1 MVFTSVSIQ
10 YSGSQMKN
18 RIVTSCVLFLF
29 IAAAANVYAVTLQQE
44 EGPARKAYEAK
55 LAEWKQMLKDLQQL
69 RAQFDSAKPSQIP
82 GIRKQW
88 AEVVSKGDVLFPKLR
103 SAALAA
109 FVENPQTRDRALVR
123 MLIELAGEALLADD
137 YETCEHISVSMLEA
151 GSTDRKLHD
160 MIGIS
165 SFANHKFAKAEEA
178 FKRAEQVGEISQMG
192 RNYYGEV
199 KNGYVDFWKR
209 EAEIRAAEAEADDLP
224 RVKLT
229 TGKGEIIIE
238 LFENEAPETVGN
250 FVNLVEQGY
259 YDGLKFHRV
268 LQNFMAQTGCPKG
281 DGSGGP
287 GYRIYC
293 ECLTRNDH
301 RKFFTGSLGMAHGG
315 PNSGGSQFFITF
327 RPTANL
333 NGKHTCFGRV
343 IEGLEIVRQITKVNP
358 EMPDAKL
365 QPDKIITAE
374 LIRKRD
380 HDYVPRRVTN

>member
-69 RAQFDSAKPSQIP
+69 RAEFDSAKPSQIP

-151 GSTDRKLHD
+151 GSTDRKLHAV
-160 MIGIS
+160 S
-165 SFANHKFAKAEEA
+165 YTHLTLPTKA
-178 FKRAEQVGEISQMG
+178 
-192 RNYYGEV
+192 
-199 KNGYVDFWKR
+199 
-209 EAEIRAAEAEADDLP
+209 
-224 RVKLT
+224 
-229 TGKGEIIIE
+229 
-238 LFENEAPETVGN
+238 
-250 FVNLVEQGY
+250 
-259 YDGLKFHRV
+259 
-268 LQNFMAQTGCPKG
+268 
-281 DGSGGP
+281 
-287 GYRIYC
+287 
-293 ECLTRNDH
+293 
-301 RKFFTGSLGMAHGG
+301 
-315 PNSGGSQFFITF
+315 
-327 RPTANL
+327 
-333 NGKHTCFGRV
+333 
-343 IEGLEIVRQITKVNP
+343 
-358 EMPDAKL
+358 
-365 QPDKIITAE
+365 
-374 LIRKRD
+374 
-380 HDYVPRRVTN
+380 

>member
-1 MVFTSVSIQ
+1 
-10 YSGSQMKN
+10 
-18 RIVTSCVLFLF
+18 
-29 IAAAANVYAVTLQQE
+29 
-44 EGPARKAYEAK
+44 
-55 LAEWKQMLKDLQQL
+55 
-69 RAQFDSAKPSQIP
+69 
-82 GIRKQW
+82 
-88 AEVVSKGDVLFPKLR
+88 
-103 SAALAA
+103 
-109 FVENPQTRDRALVR
+109 
-123 MLIELAGEALLADD
+123 
-137 YETCEHISVSMLEA
+137 
-151 GSTDRKLHD
+151 
-160 MIGIS
+160 
-165 SFANHKFAKAEEA
+165 
-178 FKRAEQVGEISQMG
+178 
-192 RNYYGEV
+192 
-199 KNGYVDFWKR
+199 
-209 EAEIRAAEAEADDLP
+209 
-224 RVKLT
+224 
-229 TGKGEIIIE
+229 
-238 LFENEAPETVGN
+238 
-250 FVNLVEQGY
+250 
-259 YDGLKFHRV
+259 
-268 LQNFMAQTGCPKG
+268 MAQTGCPKG

>member
-1 MVFTSVSIQ
+1 
-10 YSGSQMKN
+10 MKN
-18 RIVTSCVLFLF
+18 RIVTSCVLFLL
-29 IAAAANVYAVTLQQE
+29 ALGAVNVFASTVQQQE
-44 EGPARKAYEAK
+44 GEAAGESTESQPARKAYDAK
-55 LAEWKQMLKDLQQL
+55 LAQWKQMLKDLQTL
-69 RAQFDSAKPSQIP
+69 RAEFDTAKPSQIP

-88 AEVVSKGDVLFPKLR
+88 DEIVSQGDMLFPELR
-103 SAALAA
+103 TAALAA
-109 FVENPQTRDRALVR
+109 FVEDPQTRDRALVR

-137 YETCEHISVSMLEA
+137 YETCEHISVTMLEA
-151 GSTDRKLHD
+151 GSNERKLHD

-165 SFANHKFAKAEEA
+165 SFANHKFSEAEVA

-199 KNGYVDFWKR
+199 KNGYIEFWKK
-209 EAEIRAAEAEADDLP
+209 EAEIRKAEAHADDLP

-229 TGKGEIIIE
+229 TSKGDIIIE

-250 FVNLVEQGY
+250 FINLVEQGY

-315 PNSGGSQFFITF
+315 PNTGGSQFFITF

-343 IEGLEIVRQITKVNP
+343 IQGLEIAREITKINP
-358 EMPDAKL
+358 EKPDAKV
-365 QPDKIITAE
+365 QPDKVITAE
-374 LIRKRD
+374 VLRKRD

>member
-1 MVFTSVSIQ
+1 
-10 YSGSQMKN
+10 MKN

-29 IAAAANVYAVTLQQE
+29 VAAAANVFAITLQQKE
-44 EGPARKAYEAK
+44 GQPAEASAEQGPARKAYDSK
-55 LAEWKQMLKDLQQL
+55 LAEWKQMMKDLQQL
-69 RAQFDSAKPSQIP
+69 RAEFDSAKPSQIP

-88 AEVVSKGDVLFPKLR
+88 VEVVSKGDVLFPKLR
-103 SAALAA
+103 SAALSS

-151 GSTDRKLHD
+151 GSTERKLHD

-165 SFANHKFAKAEEA
+165 RFATHKFAEAEEA

-199 KNGYVDFWKR
+199 KKGYADFWKR
-209 EAEIRAAEAEADDLP
+209 EAEIRTAEAEADDLP

-229 TGKGEIIIE
+229 TGKGEIVIE

-268 LQNFMAQTGCPKG
+268 LENFMAQTGCPKG

-315 PNSGGSQFFITF
+315 PNTGGSQFFITF

>member
-1 MVFTSVSIQ
+1 
-10 YSGSQMKN
+10 MKN
-18 RIVTSCVLFLF
+18 RIVTSCVLFLL
-29 IAAAANVYAVTLQQE
+29 ALGAVNVFASTVQQQE
-44 EGPARKAYEAK
+44 GEAAGESTESQPARKAYDAK
-55 LAEWKQMLKDLQQL
+55 LAQWKQMLKDLQAL
-69 RAQFDSAKPSQIP
+69 RAEFDTAKPSQIP

-88 AEVVSKGDVLFPKLR
+88 DEIVSQGDVLFPELR
-103 SAALAA
+103 AAALAA
-109 FVENPQTRDRALVR
+109 FVEDPQTRDRALVR

-137 YETCEHISVSMLEA
+137 YETCEHITVTMLEA
-151 GSTDRKLHD
+151 GSNDRKLHD

-165 SFANHKFAKAEEA
+165 KFANHKFAEAEAA

-199 KNGYVDFWKR
+199 KSGYVELWKK
-209 EAEIRAAEAEADDLP
+209 EAAIRQAEAEADDLP

-229 TGKGEIIIE
+229 TSKGEIIIE

-250 FVNLVEQGY
+250 FINLVEQGY

-281 DGSGGP
+281 DGTGGP

-315 PNSGGSQFFITF
+315 PNTGGSQFFITF

-343 IEGLEIVRQITKVNP
+343 IQGLEIAREITKINP
-358 EMPDAKL
+358 EKPDAKV
-365 QPDKIITAE
+365 QPDKVITAE
-374 LIRKRD
+374 VLRKRD
-380 HDYVPRRVTN
+380 HDYVPRRVSN

>member
-1 MVFTSVSIQ
+1 
-10 YSGSQMKN
+10 MKN
-18 RIVTSCVLFLF
+18 RIVTSCVLFLL
-29 IAAAANVYAVTLQQE
+29 ALGAVNVLASTVQQQE
-44 EGPARKAYEAK
+44 GESSGASGESYPARKAYDAK
-55 LAEWKQMLKDLQQL
+55 LAQWKQMLKDLQTL
-69 RAQFDSAKPSQIP
+69 RAEFDTAKPSQIP
-82 GIRKQW
+82 AIRKQW
-88 AEVVSKGDVLFPKLR
+88 DEIVSQGDVLFPELR

-109 FVENPQTRDRALVR
+109 FVEDPQTRDRALVR

-137 YETCEHISVSMLEA
+137 YETCELISVTMLEA
-151 GSTDRKLHD
+151 GSNERKLHD

-165 SFANHKFAKAEEA
+165 SFANHKFSEAESA

-199 KNGYVDFWKR
+199 KNGYIEFWKK
-209 EAEIRAAEAEADDLP
+209 EAAIRKAEAEADDLP

-229 TGKGEIIIE
+229 TSKGDIIIE

-250 FVNLVEQGY
+250 FINLVEQGY

-281 DGSGGP
+281 DGTGGP

-315 PNSGGSQFFITF
+315 PNTGGSQFFITF

-343 IEGLEIVRQITKVNP
+343 IQGLEIAREIAKINP
-358 EMPDAKL
+358 EKPDAKL
-365 QPDKIITAE
+365 QPDKVITAE
-374 LIRKRD
+374 VLRKRD

>member
-1 MVFTSVSIQ
+1 
-10 YSGSQMKN
+10 MKN
-18 RIVTSCVLFLF
+18 CIVTSCVLLML
-29 IAAAANVYAVTLQQE
+29 AVVAANVFATAVQQE
-44 EGPARKAYEAK
+44 EAGPARKVYDVK
-55 LAEWKQMLKDLQQL
+55 LAQWKQMLKDLQQL
-69 RAQFDSAKPSQIP
+69 RADFDSAKPSQIP
-82 GIRKQW
+82 GIRKRW
-88 AEVVSKGDVLFPKLR
+88 EEVVSLGDELFPELR

-151 GSTDRKLHD
+151 GSNERKLHD

-165 SFANHKFAKAEEA
+165 RFANHKFVEAEQA

-199 KNGYVDFWKR
+199 KNGYIEFWEK
-209 EAEIRAAEAEADDLP
+209 EAAIRALEAEADDLP
-224 RVKLT
+224 RVKLAT
-229 TGKGEIIIE
+229 TKGEIVIE

-268 LQNFMAQTGCPKG
+268 MQNFMAQAGCPKG

-301 RKFFTGSLGMAHGG
+301 RKFFTGSLGMAHRGQ
-315 PNSGGSQFFITF
+315 NTGGSQFFITF
-327 RPTANL
+327 RPAANL
-333 NGKHTCFGRV
+333 NSKHTCFGRV
-343 IEGLEIVRQITKVNP
+343 IKGLEIVREITRIDPDK
-358 EMPDAKL
+358 PDAKL

-374 LIRKRD
+374 VIRKRD